1 MTCFLKNLI
10 IYLGN
15 LCRLVHIGS
24 SIGLNNYS
32 FPFWAYKYNF
42 FNKHFFVLCL
52 IPGHLDCFQYFSLI
66 NNAAIHAPVD
76 ITLHMYT
83 NIYVKDF

>member
-10 IYLGN
+10 IYLRN
-15 LCRLVHIGS
+15 LCRLVHIGL

-42 FNKHFFVLCL
+42 FNKFIYLYYALF
-52 IPGHLDCFQYFSLI
+52 LDI
-66 NNAAIHAPVD
+66 
-76 ITLHMYT
+76 
-83 NIYVKDF
+83 